1 MKLTGSTVSER
12 MKEVAQKL
20 SELPPDT
27 VCILPTRSMCDQLN
41 KQMLY
46 NLTGD
51 EIRCIGSDTVDCP
64 VNLKS
69 KVNKMLVS
77 YGDDSTNTAG
87 LEKEIVIKL
96 GCKIMLR
103 RNIDITLGLVNGAI
117 GTVRSVK
124 YSVDQAGVVESIS
137 VDFGDDKLHQL
148 TKVKSK
154 FQILE
159 KACY

>member
-1 MKLTGSTVSER
+1 
-12 MKEVAQKL
+12 
-20 SELPPDT
+20 
-27 VCILPTRSMCDQLN
+27 
-41 KQMLY
+41 MLY

-51 EIRCIGSDTVDCP
+51 EIRCIASDTVDCP

-96 GCKIMLR
+96 GCKI

-117 GTVRSVK
+117 GTVRSVLIK
-124 YSVDQAGVVESIS
+124 PVWLRV
-137 VDFGDDKLHQL
+137 F
-148 TKVKSK
+148 
-154 FQILE
+154 
-159 KACY
+159 